1 MNSEDIRDILLNS
14 SEKDIVTNFQT
25 IFGLK
30 NGSSNSIIHL
40 NEIRKL
46 SLSTITLGI
55 ARMEK
60 IEQELDYSKY
70 MPFLIAL
77 LAIYIGI
84 FNSIEFEIN
93 LLMPLINLI
102 GFGIFFL
109 LFIKS
114 IKKGVDRRASA
125 IYLKSI
131 LQQVKEEKV
140 RGMKIK

>member
-102 GFGIFFL
+102 GFGIFF
-109 LFIKS
+109 FTFY
-114 IKKGVDRRASA
+114 KK
-125 IYLKSI
+125 YKK
-131 LQQVKEEKV
+131 KE
-140 RGMKIK
+140 